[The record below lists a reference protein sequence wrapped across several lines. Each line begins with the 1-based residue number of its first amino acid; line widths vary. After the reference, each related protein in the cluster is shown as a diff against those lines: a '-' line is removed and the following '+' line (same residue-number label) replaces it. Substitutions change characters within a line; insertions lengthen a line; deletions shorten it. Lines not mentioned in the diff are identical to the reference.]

1 MNKNKTLL
9 LAFAVILLFFTVPFL
24 LVSHPKQ
31 VNDEMRVEEILR
43 ITEELP
49 HSPLKNNL
57 LSVIAAEYG
66 GNSHQLYTLMKEF
79 NKIQIEKLN
88 KNETRNLH

>member
-1 MNKNKTLL
+1 MNKNKLL
-9 LAFAVILLFFTVPFL
+9 LLMFAVILLFFTVPFL
-24 LVSHPKQ
+24 IFSHSKEE
-31 VNDEMRVEEILR
+31 NDEMRVEKILR

-57 LSVIAAEYG
+57 LSVIATEYG
-66 GNSHQLYTLMKEF
+66 GNSHQLYTLIKEF